1 MRKKIFCAFLTLMI
15 GLFLVAPFAAAKTI
29 IKVAHVDRGDRN
41 QSMMAAFADTF
52 KDVVEY
58 LSVGEMEVKIYP
70 AAQLG
75 SQRELLESTQLGA
88 VHVVPSF
95 TSVASIFSPKAE
107 LMAAPFLFPSEA
119 HAWYVLDGPFGR
131 ELADGIL
138 QDSKLRV
145 LAYGEAN
152 GFRQLWTSKKA
163 VHKPAD
169 MKGMKIRVPESKM
182 ILKVMAAFSANP
194 VVIPWTELYTSM
206 QTGVADGW
214 EGEACSL
221 VDQKLYET
229 VKYGTLINY
238 SYNTCYIFANGQWF
252 ESLSPKEKQI
262 VVTAARSGAV
272 ASRGVSQSYAG
283 SAMAIMKSRGVQ
295 IFPPNAEEMGQ
306 FIKMG
311 QAAGLESLEKTAGKE
326 WVQKLIQASEEA
338 KKALA
343 IK

>member
-1 MRKKIFCAFLTLMI
+1 MRKQFFCAVLVLVV
-15 GLFLVAPFAAAKTI
+15 GLFLVAPFAAAKMT
-29 IKVAHVDRGDRN
+29 IKVAHVDQGDRN
-41 QSMMAAFADTF
+41 ASMMAAFADTF
-52 KDVVEY
+52 KDVAES
-58 LSVGEMEVKIYP
+58 LSGGEMEVKVYP

-75 SQRELLESTQLGA
+75 GQRELLESTQLGA
-88 VHVVPSF
+88 IQIVPSF

-107 LMAAPFLFPSEA
+107 LMAAPFIFPSAA

-131 ELADGIL
+131 ELADGIMK
-138 QDSKLRV
+138 DCKLRV

-169 MKGMKIRVPESKM
+169 LKGMKIRVPQSKM
-182 ILKVMAAFSANP
+182 ILNVMASFGANP

-214 EGEACSL
+214 EGEASSL

-229 VKYGTLINY
+229 IKHGTLINY
-238 SYNTCYIFANGQWF
+238 SYNTCYIFSNNEWF
-252 ESLSPKEKQI
+252 ESLSPGQKQI
-262 VVTAARSGAV
+262 VVDAARAGAI

-283 SAMAIMKSRGVQ
+283 SALRIMKTKGIQ
-295 IFPPNAEEMGQ
+295 IYSPNTEEMAQ
-306 FIKMG
+306 FKKMG

-326 WVQKLIQASEEA
+326 WVQKLIRASDEA